1 MLIAAGSDTPLIVL
15 WLASPLVIVLLLLP
29 FLRGCSERPERLRA
43 SLLYGA
49 LGFFAANV
57 GMAVASAN
65 ADPHDWFAKY
75 GGECWP
81 LAVICGAALGAALGG
96 WLRK

>member
-1 MLIAAGSDTPLIVL
+1 MLFAAGSDTPFVVL

-29 FLRGCSERPERLRA
+29 FLRGRPKRLRS

-49 LGFFAANV
+49 LGLFAATV
-57 GMAVASAN
+57 GMAVASAH
-65 ADPHDWFAKY
+65 AKPHDWFTKY

-81 LAVICGAALGAALGG
+81 MAMTFGAAFGATLGA
-96 WLRK
+96 WRWK